1 MKWLLIVT
9 IYAAPAD
16 AVDWDGPW
24 TFGMA
29 HLVEEQFATE
39 AECRNNAIKLIA
51 RMHEGM
57 LAPMRYRCVSI
68 EAGLP
73 TGAPR

>member
-1 MKWLLIVT
+1 MKWLLIIA

-24 TFGMA
+24 ELGMTK
-29 HLVEEQFATE
+29 LMDDPFASE
-39 AECRNNAIKLIA
+39 AECRNFAIQFIGK
-51 RMHEGM
+51 MHEGM
-57 LAPMRYRCVSI
+57 LAPMRYRCVPV

-73 TGAPR
+73 EGAPR